1 MSKILGVV
9 LVMALSLMITS
20 CDEFINA
27 INDNP
32 VSPSLTIKTEK
43 LTVKVGETVK
53 CKFTVSTMA
62 VMKFQSADTSIATV
76 DDQGNVTGVKEGK
89 TTITLTVTTY
99 DANKTWKNNVF
110 SDASAT
116 IDVEVI
122 AADAEE
128 DEDEETKEAAK
139 VTTAPTAT
147 AGDIIAGSTTALV
160 TAGAASGGTM
170 MYKATA
176 ENTKP
181 TSTDGFSATIPTAEE
196 LTAATYYVWYYAKGD
211 DGYTDSEIAASAI
224 AVEVTANLAATPLTL
239 EAITAGTIV
248 VNNPKSGM
256 KYSKN
261 GGAKTAV
268 TTTAIDVAVGDKVAF
283 YGNGTSISTYS
294 DGTTSTTFGGAA
306 QVKVYGNIMS
316 LVDETGYETATALT
330 ANNTFKELFKGNAQ
344 LTDISD
350 LLLPATTLAGA
361 CYYFMFQGC
370 TNLAAAPKELP
381 ATTLAEACYYSMF
394 KGCTSLTT
402 IPEALLPATTLAGHC
417 YQNMFQDCTGLTTLP
432 EKLLPATEMKPSCYA
447 TMFYQCT
454 GLTTLP
460 EKLLPAETLANN
472 CYHHLFQGCTSLTT
486 APALPATTLADCCYS
501 LMFYGCKK
509 LEQTPHLAAE
519 TSALKKECYYYMFGE
534 CKGLT
539 KAYVKANYT
548 DATDV
553 NQCGRMFN
561 GCTNASTSTFY
572 SDDAANWKSHFGAL
586 GSWQTAAYPT
596 E

>member
-1 MSKILGVV
+1 
-9 LVMALSLMITS
+9 MITS

-110 SDASAT
+110 SDATAT

-170 MYKATA
+170 MYKATT

-248 VNNPKSGM
+248 VKNPQAGM
-256 KYSKN
+256 QYSLN
-261 GGAKTAV
+261 GGAKQTV
-268 TTTAIDVAVGDKVAF
+268 TTDAITVAVGDKVQF
-283 YGNGTSISTYS
+283 YGNGTSITAYYYYDSPYNDPANDTNIS
-294 DGTTSTTFGGAA
+294 GGTAK
-306 QVKVYGNIMS
+306 VKVYGNIMS

-330 ANNTFKELFKGNAQ
+330 GDFAFGSLFKGNTT
-344 LTDISD
+344 LTDISE
-350 LLLPATTLAGA
+350 LQLPATNLTRA
-361 CYYFMFQGC
+361 CYQNLFQ
-370 TNLAAAPKELP
+370 
-381 ATTLAEACYYSMF
+381 
-394 KGCTSLTT
+394 GCTSLTT
-402 IPEALLPATTLAGHC
+402 IPEALLPATTLANQC
-417 YQNMFQDCTGLTTLP
+417 YQSMFQGTGLTTVP
-432 EKLLPATEMKPSCYA
+432 EKLLPATEMKRSCYA

-454 GLTTLP
+454 DLTTVP
-460 EKLLPAETLANN
+460 EKLLPAETLAIN
-472 CYHHLFQGCTSLTT
+472 CYESLFNGCTILTT
-486 APALPATTLADCCYS
+486 APELPATNLANRCYIQMFYGCNKLTTAPKLPATTLPQGCYS
-501 LMFYGCKK
+501 RMFENC
-509 LEQTPHLAAE
+509 T
-519 TSALKKECYYYMFGE
+519 
-534 CKGLT
+534 GLT
-539 KAYVKANYT
+539 TAYVKAAYT
-548 DATDV
+548 NANDE
-553 NQCGRMFN
+553 CGSMFN
-561 GCTNASTSTFY
+561 GCTATGGTFY
-572 SDDAANWKSHFGAL
+572 SETTGKADTWIWQFGFT
-586 GSWQTAAYPT
+586 SWTSAVYPT